1 MTIVNGIIKV
11 LGCHY
16 PPMGQKSRRAA
27 PLGKGIPEFGALV
40 EIYSRILHQVFLLF
54 SQAWL
59 LPKDLFIFYFL
70 ASPLGMQ
77 DLSSPTRDQTHVP
90 CIGSLEFLTT
100 GWSGKSLP

>member
-59 LPKDLFIFYFL
+59 LPKDLFIFWPHPSACRIL
-70 ASPLGMQ
+70 APRLGIKPMSPA
-77 DLSSPTRDQTHVP
+77 
-90 CIGSLEFLTT
+90 LEA
-100 GWSGKSLP
+100 WNS